1 MPADFGAEADVVPPH
16 EKVVGDVRRALLVLL
31 AAVRTVLAI
40 VCANVANLM
49 LTRNMARQRE
59 MAIRVAIGAGKG
71 RLLRQM
77 IGGSLLE
84 RLRQPP
90 GVTLASAAT
99 CSATSSVTACSW
111 AWQG

>member
-16 EKVVGDVRRALLVLL
+16 EKVVGDVRPALLVLL

-59 MAIRVAIGAGKG
+59 MAIRAAIGAGKG

-84 RLRQPP
+84 RLRQQP